1 MKVGSGVLVDVEVTV
16 APGVGDSTTSV
27 EVYVGFTSVGE
38 GKTVSLEG
46 RLPAV
51 GVAAGVFG
59 SSVIPKPTSV
69 LVARGAI
76 AVIFGVRIITVESR
90 GGKVGIAPQEDN
102 ITVIINNNKPL
113 L

>member
-1 MKVGSGVLVDVEVTV
+1 MKVGSGVLVAVAVGVVVEVAV

-27 EVYVGFTSVGE
+27 EVLVGST
-38 GKTVSLEG
+38 TV
-46 RLPAV
+46 
-51 GVAAGVFG
+51 GVFG

-69 LVARGAI
+69 LVTRGTF

-102 ITVIINNNKPL
+102 ITVIINNNKTL